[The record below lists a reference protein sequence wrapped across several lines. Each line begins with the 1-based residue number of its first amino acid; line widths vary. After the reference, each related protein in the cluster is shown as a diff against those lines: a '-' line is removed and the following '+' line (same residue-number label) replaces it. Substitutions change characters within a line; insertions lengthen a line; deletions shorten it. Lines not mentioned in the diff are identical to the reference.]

1 MTLLMRCTNRLCF
14 IFKAQTALFYTLTIA
29 LGLVLLQGCSNIT
42 GNINEKSSE
51 TEKQTPETLEALS
64 KEFTGLVDIPDAKGQ
79 LSSDKDGLIVA
90 DKSKRNGYLA
100 QKQQRLANVPAY
112 VITKYKQALTLMKN
126 QSWKKAEMLF
136 DEVLVIQPQLSG
148 AYVNK
153 ALIALHQKEYSLA
166 NKQLDKAI
174 VVNPI
179 NPYAYQM
186 KGRVARLIG
195 DFELAENSYL
205 KALDIWPDYSEA
217 QVNLAILLELYRG
230 RLLDA
235 RKYYSS
241 YLELQNDDQQVQR
254 WLAGVEI
261 KIKRAG
267 LVLPEK
273 IDHNIPLSVQSIKTE
288 EGEL

>member
-1 MTLLMRCTNRLCF
+1 MTCTNRLCF
-14 IFKAQTALFYTLTIA
+14 IFKAQTALFYILTIV
-29 LGLVLLQGCSNIT
+29 LGLALLQGCSNIT

-51 TEKQTPETLEALS
+51 TEKKTPETLEALS
-64 KEFTGLVDIPDAKGQ
+64 KEFTGLVDMPDAKGQ

-205 KALDIWPDYSEA
+205 KALDIWPEYPEA

-241 YLELQNDDQQVQR
+241 YLELQNDDQKVQR
-254 WLAGVEI
+254 WLSGVEI

-273 IDHNIPLSVQSIKTE
+273 IDHNIPLSVQSINTE